1 MKNSGKRALISVYY
15 KDGID
20 KIGKALHA
28 NGWEITSTGGTASF
42 LEENSIPVTRVSDIT
57 GFPEIL
63 GGRVKTLHP
72 KIFGPILAQKNND
85 HLKELEKLSLSKI
98 DLVIVN
104 FYPFE
109 EFLKKNS
116 SLETMIEKIDIG
128 GPTMV
133 RAAAKNY
140 MDTIVIVKES
150 DYNLVEDKVIP
161 GALSSSDR
169 KELSSKAFSYTS
181 YYDSLVANYLN
192 EGTGFENDFL
202 TIAGKKF
209 FSLRYGENPHQKGA
223 IYITD
228 SDSPIKNLHQLQGK
242 QLSYNNVLD
251 LSVVYDM
258 INQFHEEKDHF
269 CVVVKHQNPCGAALH
284 AGQSEAFENALSGDP
299 VSAFGGIIGFN
310 HKVDKLSAEKM
321 SKMFL
326 EVIIAPEFSEDSINI
341 LKKKKNL
348 RLIELKP
355 GYLEKNHIKS
365 IQGGFIIQE
374 KDNLNKGR
382 SEFDQKTAQELTE
395 SEKQDV
401 SFGWKII
408 KYIKSNAILIVKDK
422 KILGVGAGQMSRIDS
437 VNIAINKSGS
447 SVKGSILLSD
457 AFFPFSDSIETAS
470 DAGISVVVEPGGSV
484 RDDEVIKAADSFGIS
499 LLFTGVRHFL
509 H

>member
-1 MKNSGKRALISVYY
+1 MKISGKRALISVYY
-15 KDGID
+15 KEGID
-20 KIGKALHA
+20 KVGKALYD
-28 NGWEITSTGGTASF
+28 NGWEIISTGGTASF
-42 LEENSIPVTRVSDIT
+42 LEENSIPVTKVSDIT

-72 KIFGPILAQKNND
+72 KIFGPILAKKNKE
-85 HLKELEKLSLSKI
+85 HLKELEDFSLSKI

-128 GPTMV
+128 GPAMV

-140 MDTIVIVKES
+140 NDTIVIVKES
-150 DYNLVEDKVIP
+150 DYSLVEEIVITETIS
-161 GALSSSDR
+161 AKDR

-181 YYDSLVANYLN
+181 YYDSLVSNYLN
-192 EGTGFENDFL
+192 ERTIFETEIFNLSGEQFS
-202 TIAGKKF
+202 
-209 FSLRYGENPHQKGA
+209 SLRYGENPHQKSA
-223 IYITD
+223 IYFTD
-228 SDSPIKNLHQLQGK
+228 SNSPLKNLHQLQGK
-242 QLSYNNVLD
+242 QLSYNNILD

-258 INQFHEEKDHF
+258 INQFHKERDDF
-269 CVVVKHQNPCGAALH
+269 CVIVKHQNPCGAALH
-284 AGQSEAFENALSGDP
+284 TSQEEAFGNALSGDP
-299 VSAFGGIIGFN
+299 ISAFGGIVGFN
-310 HKVDKLSAEKM
+310 KKVEKISAEKM
-321 SKMFL
+321 SKIFL
-326 EVIIAPEFSEDSINI
+326 EVIVAPEFSEESIKI

-348 RLIELKP
+348 RLIEIKP
-355 GYLEKNHIKS
+355 GYLEPNHIKS

-374 KDNLNKGR
+374 KDNSNKDV
-382 SEFDQKTAQELTE
+382 SEFDLKTSRELTE
-395 SEKQDV
+395 NEKGDV

-408 KYIKSNAILIVKDK
+408 KYIKSNAILIVKDQ

-437 VNIAINKSGS
+437 VDIAINKSGDAVKD
-447 SVKGSILLSD
+447 SVLLSD

-470 DAGISVVVEPGGSV
+470 GAGINVVVEPGGSV
-484 RDDEVIKAADSFGIS
+484 RDNDVIAAADSFGLS